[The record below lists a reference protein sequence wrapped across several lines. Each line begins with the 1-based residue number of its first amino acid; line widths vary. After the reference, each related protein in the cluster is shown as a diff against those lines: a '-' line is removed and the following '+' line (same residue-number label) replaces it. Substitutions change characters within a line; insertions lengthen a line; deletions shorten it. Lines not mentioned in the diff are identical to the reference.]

1 MGDVKT
7 DISTQSCESVSRRRL
22 LAGGAGVLGLG
33 SLGGCLGSVRG
44 DSRDSVKFGMVAP
57 LSGSLERIGTHCKRA
72 VEQAVA
78 DVNDAGGVLDRPVE
92 LVAVDSGASVDGGL
106 SAYESMREEGVVGF
120 VGGVVS
126 DVSIALAPKAAED
139 GIMEVSPAS
148 TSPALTGAGADG
160 DRTFFGR
167 TVPNDLLQSVVM
179 AKVFDDPRYV
189 DADRASLVYV
199 DNSYGKGL
207 TDALRENLST
217 PVSAEV
223 AYDPSADEFASVV
236 EEAFAD
242 DPDAIGYVGVPGEER
257 GVLDAYAASEY
268 EAPWVFSTGLLSD
281 DIPSYYDGFY
291 SASLSSVRTNGY
303 LSLTKKL
310 SDLDPIA
317 PYAVNGYDALV
328 LMAAAA
334 ERAGEVGGEAI
345 ADSIREVSGG
355 TGHTFSVGEFDR
367 ARTLLDSGREV
378 NYQGAASDVDLNGD
392 LEPLSPYV
400 VERVVDGGVKQL
412 ELLQKGYFGGESR

>member
-1 MGDVKT
+1 MKPH
-7 DISTQSCESVSRRRL
+7 ISMQGTTSRRRF
-22 LAGGAGVLGLG
+22 LAGGAGALGLG

-44 DSRDSVKFGMVAP
+44 GDRTAVKFGLVAP
-57 LSGSLERIGTHCKRA
+57 LSGSLERIGTHCRRA

-92 LVAVDSGASVDGGL
+92 LVAVDSGAGVESGV

-120 VGGVVS
+120 VGGVLS

-139 GIMEVSPAS
+139 GLMAVSPAS
-148 TSPALTGAGADG
+148 TSPALTGAGVNG

-167 TVPNDLLQSVVM
+167 TVPSDLLQSVAM

-199 DNSYGKGL
+199 DNSYGTGL
-207 TDALRENLST
+207 AEALRENLSASVT
-217 PVSAEV
+217 AAVP
-223 AYDPSADEFASVV
+223 YDPAADDFAPVV
-236 EEAFAD
+236 EAAFAD
-242 DPDAIGYVGVPGEER
+242 DPDAIGFVGVPGQEK

-281 DIPSYYDGFY
+281 DIPSYYEGFY
-291 SASLSSVRTNGY
+291 SASLSSARTNGY

-310 SDLDPIA
+310 SELDPIA

-334 ERAGEVGGEAI
+334 ERAGEAEGPAI
-345 ADSIREVSGG
+345 ADSIRAVSGG

-367 ARTLLDSGREV
+367 ARTLLDAGRAV
-378 NYQGAASDVDLNGD
+378 NYQGAASDVDLNAD
-392 LEPLSPYV
+392 LEPVSPYV
-400 VERVVDGGVKQL
+400 LERVVDGGVTQL
-412 ELLQKGYFGGESR
+412 ELLQTSYFSEGSR

>member
-1 MGDVKT
+1 MKPDV
-7 DISTQSCESVSRRRL
+7 STRSGGTASRRRF
-22 LAGGAGVLGLG
+22 LAGGIGALGLG
-33 SLGGCLGSVRG
+33 TLGGCLGSVRG
-44 DSRDSVKFGMVAP
+44 NARDPVKFGLVAP

-72 VEQAVA
+72 VEQAVS
-78 DVNDAGGVLDRPVE
+78 DVNDAGGVLGRPVE
-92 LVAVDSGASVDGGL
+92 LVAVDSAASVETAV
-106 SAYESMREEGVVGF
+106 SEYESMRGEGVVGF

-139 GIMEVSPAS
+139 GLMAVSPAS
-148 TSPALTGAGADG
+148 TSPVLTGAGANG

-167 TVPNDLLQSVVM
+167 TVPSDLLQSVAM

-199 DNSYGKGL
+199 DNSYGNGL
-207 TDALRENLST
+207 AEAIRKNLDT
-217 PVSAEV
+217 PVAAAV
-223 AYDPSADEFASVV
+223 PYDPAADDFSPVV

-242 DPDAIGYVGVPGEER
+242 DPDAIGFVGVPGEER

-310 SDLDPIA
+310 SELDPIA
-317 PYAVNGYDALV
+317 PYAVNGYDALF

-334 ERAGEVGGEAI
+334 EHAGEAEGPAI
-345 ADSIREVSGG
+345 ADSIRRVSGG
-355 TGHTFSVGEFDR
+355 AGHTFSVGEFDR
-367 ARTLLDSGREV
+367 ARSLLDSGRDV
-378 NYQGAASDVDLNGD
+378 NYQGAASDVDLNAD
-392 LEPLSPYV
+392 LEPISPYV
-400 VERVVDGGVKQL
+400 LERVVDGTVEQL
-412 ELLQKGYFGGESR
+412 ELLQQGYFSGGDR